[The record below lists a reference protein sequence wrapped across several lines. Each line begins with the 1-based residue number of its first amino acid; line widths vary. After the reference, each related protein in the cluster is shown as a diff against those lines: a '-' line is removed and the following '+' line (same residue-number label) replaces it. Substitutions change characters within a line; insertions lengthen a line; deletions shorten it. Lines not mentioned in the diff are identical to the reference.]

1 MNRRLA
7 EFKKNSDST
16 TGESILADFF
26 KERFIEPLVI
36 NVTNPSN
43 DSFDN
48 LRTFIERVRIFNRQ
62 ISKMF
67 YLNKSTFFVLK
78 IKNGSF
84 SNYMTHEETKE
95 VKRENELNEELEQ

>member
-7 EFKKNSDST
+7 EYKKNNDST

-36 NVTNPSN
+36 NVTNPNN

-48 LRTFIERVRIFNRQ
+48 LRTFIER
-62 ISKMF
+62 
-67 YLNKSTFFVLK
+67 
-78 IKNGSF
+78 NGTF

-95 VKRENELNEELEQ
+95 LKRENELNEELEQQKKKE